1 MATTVAI
8 YVTVS
13 DMALATKRNDAAA
26 VPPAR
31 SSLRDLLVYFLRLG
45 ATGFGGPI
53 ATVGY
58 MQRDLVEG
66 RKWVNEKDFL
76 DGVALG
82 QTMPGPL
89 AAQVVMWVGFL
100 KARALGA
107 LATAFAFVLPSL
119 LMVLAFAILYVEYQ
133 GLDWVQALF
142 YGIGPAVVAIIALAT
157 LKLGRLTNRTDARL
171 WTISG
176 ILMTSTAITGAEIAP
191 LIVASGLF
199 MVAWGAAP
207 RLLTRIGG
215 ALLITPMSY
224 SLVIGTTTLGTQAA
238 LALFFLK
245 AGAFIFG
252 SGLTIVPF
260 LREGVVE
267 QHNWLTEQ
275 QFLDAVAIG
284 IITPGP
290 VVITS
295 TFIGYLVGGMAGA
308 AVATL
313 AIFLPIYLGV
323 VVPGPWFVRHRDNQH
338 VQAFVRGATAAASG
352 AMAGATIVIA
362 RQMVVDVPTLAI
374 ALVSLVALL
383 KLKVKEPVIIL
394 LGGCAGLIF
403 G

>member
-1 MATTVAI
+1 
-8 YVTVS
+8 
-13 DMALATKRNDAAA
+13 MALATQRKDAAA
-26 VPPAR
+26 APPTS

-45 ATGFGGPI
+45 STGFGGPI

-107 LATAFAFVLPSL
+107 LATALAFILPSL

-176 ILMTSTAITGAEIAP
+176 ILMTSTVITGAEIAP

-199 MVAWGAAP
+199 VVAWGAAP

-224 SLVIGTTTLGTQAA
+224 SIVIGTTTLGTQAA

-245 AGAFIFG
+245 AGALIFG
-252 SGLTIVPF
+252 SGLTIVPL

-290 VVITS
+290 GVIS
-295 TFIGYLVGGMAGA
+295 SALIGYLVGGMAGA

-374 ALVSLVALL
+374 ALVGLVALL

>member
-1 MATTVAI
+1 
-8 YVTVS
+8 
-13 DMALATKRNDAAA
+13 MALATQRKDAAA
-26 VPPAR
+26 VPPTR
-31 SSLRDLLVYFLRLG
+31 GSLRDLLVYFLRLG
-45 ATGFGGPI
+45 STGFGGPI

-119 LMVLAFAILYVEYQ
+119 LLVLAFAILYVEYQ

-215 ALLITPMSY
+215 ALLLTPISY

-290 VVITS
+290 VVISS

-362 RQMVVDVPTLAI
+362 RQMVVDVPTLTI
-374 ALVSLVALL
+374 ALISLVALL
-383 KLKVKEPVIIL
+383 KLRMKEPVIVL

>member
-1 MATTVAI
+1 
-8 YVTVS
+8 
-13 DMALATKRNDAAA
+13 MALATQRKDAAA
-26 VPPAR
+26 APPTS

-45 ATGFGGPI
+45 STGFGGPI

-107 LATAFAFVLPSL
+107 LATALAFILPSL

-176 ILMTSTAITGAEIAP
+176 ILMTSTVITGAEIAP

-199 MVAWGAAP
+199 VVAWGAAP

-224 SLVIGTTTLGTQAA
+224 SIVIGTTTLGTQAA

-245 AGAFIFG
+245 AGALIFG
-252 SGLTIVPF
+252 SGLTIVPL

-290 VVITS
+290 VVIS
-295 TFIGYLVGGMAGA
+295 SAFIGYLVGGMAGA

-374 ALVSLVALL
+374 ALVGLVALL